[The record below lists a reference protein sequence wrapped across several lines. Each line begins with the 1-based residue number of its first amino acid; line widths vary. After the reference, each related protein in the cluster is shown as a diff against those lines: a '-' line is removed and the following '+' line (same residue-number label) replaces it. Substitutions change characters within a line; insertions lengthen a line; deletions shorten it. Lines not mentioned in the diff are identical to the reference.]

1 MVRGHTAPEVEWPWL
16 ALVGGSVDAYLITG
30 FVQCGR
36 GPGRDVHDGGS
47 GGGGGSDHLDVHAI
61 SSEGGG
67 SDGGCKGALAWT
79 NKSPTHIGVGSS
91 GGIYALVAISTV
103 GPGLAL
109 VHNLLQWCGANSE
122 THLTSS
128 DVTCGGGVVVTGAS
142 TNNIRW
148 IIRWAGGGCNCSR
161 ASTNIGPSQ
170 TTTRGIEGAE
180 LATEA
185 RVGPCLALVYKLDKR
200 GSGDGDTHLLV
211 LGVGSHASDSPSTR
225 ASTHN
230 CCRRT

>member
-1 MVRGHTAPEVEWPWL
+1 LVRSHTAPEVEWPWL
-16 ALVGGSVDAYLITG
+16 ALVGGSLDADLITG

-36 GPGRDVHDGGS
+36 GPGGDVHDGGS
-47 GGGGGSDHLDVHAI
+47 GGRCGSDHLDVHAI
-61 SSEGGG
+61 TSEGSG
-67 SDGGCKGALAWT
+67 SDGGCKGTLAWT
-79 NKSPTHIGVGSS
+79 NESPTHIGVGSS
-91 GGIYALVAISTV
+91 GGIDALVAISTV

-128 DVTCGGGVVVTGAS
+128 DVASGGRVVVAGAS

-148 IIRWAGGGCNCSR
+148 IVGWAGSGCNGSS

-170 TTTRGIEGAE
+170 TTTGGIEGAE
-180 LATEA
+180 LATET
-185 RVGPCLALVYKLDKR
+185 RVGPCLALVDKLDKW
-200 GSGDGDTHLLV
+200 GSGDCDTHLLI
-211 LGVGSHASDSPSTR
+211 LAVGSHASDSPSSG